1 MANRIED
8 ILSVRKMTH
17 GPFAKQAAL
26 SQALKNA
33 VRQFDGWEGLD
44 GHQKESID
52 MIFHKVARAVTGDA
66 NYPDHWDDMA
76 GYALLSAKELN
87 K

>member
-17 GPFAKQAAL
+17 GPFAAQAAL
-26 SQALKNA
+26 SQDLKNA
-33 VRQFDGWEGLD
+33 VRQADGWDRLS

-52 MIFHKVARAVTGDA
+52 MIFHKVARAVTGDS
-66 NYPDHWDDMA
+66 NFPDHWDDMA
-76 GYALLSAKELN
+76 GYALLSAKEIS